1 MNQKQTHSSDHLPF
15 PLVSRIARPVPRQ
28 PTLIGLAPVRVPAE
42 ERFDLAEAS
51 HQPFL
56 GRYRGL
62 EHRESVALGL
72 AMNELRHL
80 SARWARR

>member
-1 MNQKQTHSSDHLPF
+1 MNHSDSHEQPF
-15 PLVSRIARPVPRQ
+15 PLTNRIARRMQRQ
-28 PTLIGLAPVRVPAE
+28 PTLLGLAPVRVPAE
-42 ERFDLAEAS
+42 TRFDLAEAS